1 MHLADYLQSAMSDY
15 ELLTQYTEDA
25 YAKEDRICDR
35 PSCMANIRTGE
46 PCFYVATIEPG
57 QRGRYVC
64 ESCHLHYENKRA
76 TSVRPTGNRTLQ
88 SQGRAPP
95 DPRTI
100 QQLVNAAQRRSTP
113 NPPPVIA
120 VPGGFRPRGPDIR
133 IPTSWQGPQGS
144 SSIRHSSQQGAI
156 GYSSQ
161 HALYAAERDRWGK
174 MAYASSLAETI
185 LLEIT
190 VVHEGAGARKK
201 RGVPIGNICEGRK
214 DVDARIDASGL
225 IKLALE
231 TVVPKLRKFDGE
243 FVWRVEEFIIR
254 DAAWVDLS
262 NHPQLVPYFYDQCLQ
277 PSRKGTK
284 STFKSKQFALMVVVP
299 EAQWNEYENWLELR
313 AEMEAEAIRTSCTQ
327 SSEHATAHTAVSF
340 NVPSSATTSLAENE
354 LFLPSVTTNNSVTVS
369 TKRAHQRAES
379 SSSLSG
385 TSSPP
390 RKKNPP
396 PTAFHSP
403 DRDLLKE
410 VLKIGGGANL
420 NVKQVFGL
428 HSESVQFHP
437 IPTRD
442 ITDLLLHKQHHSF
455 SVDTAES
462 SIGQLTIDTST
473 DGFIGIGGFKTA
485 NAGWLTLTAPPKTGL
500 GSVARHKVVVKRPF
514 EKVFPTAMKVGAY
527 KVGRYSLVDEL
538 QKLFREANVLY
549 WSKSLLKLTYDFIDR
564 SIASSPEPPPFAVPR
579 VRFVEAG
586 LALCHHQG
594 GSKPGAKTGS
604 TRAVFLLEEL
614 IEGGDDM
621 FVKFIH
627 NMDANPLLDE
637 LDYGYDMAEFFVF
650 TQHVQYVKTGK
661 LAFISDYQGSTVLL
675 TDPQVLT
682 HPSVSDG
689 CDIFG
694 EGNIEASVSKFE
706 DQHACNEYCGWFGLE
721 TFVKEANDDEALVV
735 EN

>member
-190 VVHEGAGARKK
+190 V
-201 RGVPIGNICEGRK
+201 NICEGRK

-284 STFKSKQFALMVVVP
+284 STFKSKQFALMVVVL

-354 LFLPSVTTNNSVTVS
+354 LFLPSVATNNSVTVS

-379 SSSLSG
+379 SSSLS
-385 TSSPP
+385 
-390 RKKNPP
+390 
-396 PTAFHSP
+396 AFHSP

-455 SVDTAES
+455 LVDTAES

>member
-1 MHLADYLQSAMSDY
+1 MSDY

-25 YAKEDRICDR
+25 YAREDQICDR
-35 PSCMANIRTGE
+35 PSCKANIRTGD

-57 QRGRYVC
+57 QCGRYVC
-64 ESCHLHYENKRA
+64 ASCHLHYEKKRA
-76 TSVRPTGNRTLQ
+76 TSVRPTGSRTLQ
-88 SQGRAPP
+88 SRVPP

-100 QQLVNAAQRRSTP
+100 QQSVNAAQRRSTP
-113 NPPPVIA
+113 NLPPVVA
-120 VPGGFRPRGPDIR
+120 VPGGSSRSRGPDVR
-133 IPTSWQGPQGS
+133 IPTSWQGS
-144 SSIRHSSQQGAI
+144 STTPFTAGAV

-161 HALYAAERDRWGK
+161 HTHYAAERDCWGK
-174 MAYASSLAETI
+174 IAYALSLAETI

-190 VVHEGAGARKK
+190 AVHEGAGARKK
-201 RGVPIGNICEGRK
+201 RGITIGNICEGRK
-214 DVDARIDASGL
+214 DINAQIDAPGL
-225 IKLALE
+225 TKLALE
-231 TVVPKLRKFDGE
+231 TVVPKLCKFGGE
-243 FVWRVEEFIIR
+243 FIWRVEEFIIR

-262 NHPQLVPYFYDQCLQ
+262 NHLQSIPYFYDQCLQ

-284 STFKSKQFALMVVVP
+284 SIFKSKQFALMVVVP
-299 EAQWNEYENWLELR
+299 EVQWNEYENWLELR
-313 AEMEAEAIRTSCTQ
+313 AEMEAEATRCTQ
-327 SSEHATAHTAVSF
+327 PSKHATAHTAVSF
-340 NVPSSATTSLAENE
+340 DVSSSVTTSLAENE
-354 LFLPSVTTNNSVTVS
+354 LFLPSVTTDSSVMVS
-369 TKRAHQRAES
+369 TKRTHQRAES

-385 TSSPP
+385 ASSPP

-396 PTAFHSP
+396 PAAFCSP

-428 HSESVQFHP
+428 HNESVQFHS

-442 ITDLLLHKQHHSF
+442 ITDLLLIKEHHLF

-473 DGFIGIGGFKTA
+473 EGFIGIGGFKTA
-485 NAGWLTLTAPPKTGL
+485 NAGWLTLTAPPRTGL
-500 GSVARHKVVVKRPF
+500 GSVTRHKVVVKRPF
-514 EKVFPTAMKVGAY
+514 DKVFPTTVKAGPY

-538 QKLFREANVLY
+538 RKLFIEANVLY
-549 WSKSLLKLTYDFIDR
+549 WSKSLLKLTYDFIDC
-564 SIASSPEPPPFAVPR
+564 SIAFSPEPPPFMVPC

-594 GSKPGAKTGS
+594 GSKPGVKTGS

-621 FVKFIH
+621 FVIFIH

-675 TDPQVLT
+675 TDPQILT
-682 HPSVSDG
+682 HPSVSNG

-706 DQHACNEYCGWFGLE
+706 DQHACNEYCEWFGLE
-721 TFVKEANDDEALVV
+721 TFAKEVNDNEVAANGDGVVV

>member
-1 MHLADYLQSAMSDY
+1 MNFSPSTPRMPMPKKIEFATVL
-15 ELLTQYTEDA
+15 
-25 YAKEDRICDR
+25 
-35 PSCMANIRTGE
+35 SCMANIRTGE

-64 ESCHLHYENKRA
+64 ESCHLHYENKRSYFSE
-76 TSVRPTGNRTLQ
+76 TYSRTLQ

-95 DPRTI
+95 NPRTI

-113 NPPPVIA
+113 NPPPVVAI
-120 VPGGFRPRGPDIR
+120 PGGSCARGPDIR
-133 IPTSWQGPQGS
+133 IPTSW
-144 SSIRHSSQQGAI
+144 QGAI

-161 HALYAAERDRWGK
+161 HALYAAEHDRWGK

-190 VVHEGAGARKK
+190 MVHEGARARKK
-201 RGVPIGNICEGRK
+201 RGIAIGNICEGKK

-231 TVVPKLRKFDGE
+231 TVVTKLRKLME
-243 FVWRVEEFIIR
+243 N
-254 DAAWVDLS
+254 LS
-262 NHPQLVPYFYDQCLQ
+262 GML
-277 PSRKGTK
+277 RI
-284 STFKSKQFALMVVVP
+284 VP

-313 AEMEAEAIRTSCTQ
+313 AEMLKLSERAALSLA
-327 SSEHATAHTAVSF
+327 EHATAHTAIGFNVPSSAERATAHTAIGF
-340 NVPSSATTSLAENE
+340 NVPSSATTSLTENE
-354 LFLPSVTTNNSVTVS
+354 LFLPSCD
-369 TKRAHQRAES
+369 HQQFCDGLYQE
-379 SSSLSG
+379 
-385 TSSPP
+385 SPP
-390 RKKNPP
+390 AVPKALAVSVKNPP
-396 PTAFHSP
+396 PAAFHSP

-410 VLKIGGGANL
+410 VLKIGRGANL

-428 HSESVQFHP
+428 HSESVQFHQ

-473 DGFIGIGGFKTA
+473 D
-485 NAGWLTLTAPPKTGL
+485 WLHWNWWLQDCERWMAHTH
-500 GSVARHKVVVKRPF
+500 GSSQDWSRIRWLVIRSWSNWPF

-527 KVGRYSLVDEL
+527 KVGRYSLTDEL
-538 QKLFREANVLY
+538 WKLFREANVLY

-564 SIASSPEPPPFAVPR
+564 SIASSPEPPPFT
-579 VRFVEAG
+579 
-586 LALCHHQG
+586 G

-637 LDYGYDMAEFFVF
+637 LDYGYDIAEFFVF

-675 TDPQVLT
+675 TDPQILT
-682 HPSVSDG
+682 HHIGRSAMDV
-689 CDIFG
+689 IFLAR
-694 EGNIEASVSKFE
+694 EILRHPVSKFE

-721 TFVKEANDDEALVV
+721 TFVKEANDDGVVV
-735 EN
+735 EG

>member
-120 VPGGFRPRGPDIR
+120 VPGGFCPRGPDIR

-327 SSEHATAHTAVSF
+327 SSEHATAYTAVSF
-340 NVPSSATTSLAENE
+340 NVPSSATTSLTENE

-485 NAGWLTLTAPPKTGL
+485 NTGWLTLTAPPKTGL

>member
-161 HALYAAERDRWGK
+161 HALYAAERDHWGK

-485 NAGWLTLTAPPKTGL
+485 NAGWLILPRL
-500 GSVARHKVVVKRPF
+500 VSDQWL
-514 EKVFPTAMKVGAY
+514 VGAY

-549 WSKSLLKLTYDFIDR
+549 WSKSLLKLTYDFINR

>member
-1 MHLADYLQSAMSDY
+1 MSDY

-64 ESCHLHYENKRA
+64 ESCHLHYKNKRA
-76 TSVRPTGNRTLQ
+76 TSVRPTGRTLQ
-88 SQGRAPP
+88 SQGHAPP

-113 NPPPVIA
+113 NPPPVVA
-120 VPGGFRPRGPDIR
+120 VPGGSRARGPDIR
-133 IPTSWQGPQGS
+133 IPTSWQGS

-201 RGVPIGNICEGRK
+201 RGVAIGNICEGKK
-214 DVDARIDASGL
+214 DIDARIDASGL

-231 TVVPKLRKFDGE
+231 TVVPKLRKFNGE
-243 FVWRVEEFIIR
+243 FVWRVEEFVIR

-262 NHPQLVPYFYDQCLQ
+262 NHPQSVPYFYDQCLQ

-313 AEMEAEAIRTSCTQ
+313 AEMEAEALRTSCTQ
-327 SSEHATAHTAVSF
+327 SSECVGF
-340 NVPSSATTSLAENE
+340 NVPSSATTSLAENQ

-396 PTAFHSP
+396 PAAFHSP

-500 GSVARHKVVVKRPF
+500 GSVTHHKVVVKRPF

-538 QKLFREANVLY
+538 RKLFREANVLY

-564 SIASSPEPPPFAVPR
+564 SIASSPQPPPFAVPR

-586 LALCHHQG
+586 LALCHNQG

-637 LDYGYDMAEFFVF
+637 LDYGYDLAEFFVF

-675 TDPQVLT
+675 TDPQILT

-721 TFVKEANDDEALVV
+721 TFVKEANDDEVLVV